1 MSDPQRFESAI
12 AQVAAQLED
21 RGEPDPASLDE
32 VLVTLGVLMLEGS
45 VDGLQHTVDR
55 IAPWFERHAAA
66 TSAAAVSAFDQA
78 LAAHEALLDSTA
90 TAADALVESRTALE
104 ARRVVLDALGSTL
117 DPARAL
123 RLESR
128 DEELGH
134 RVQP

>member
-1 MSDPQRFESAI
+1 VSDPHRFESAM
-12 AQVAAQLED
+12 ARVAAQLED
-21 RGEPDPASLDE
+21 GGEPDPASLDE

-55 IAPWFERHAAA
+55 IAPWFERHGAA
-66 TSAAAVSAFDQA
+66 TSAAAMSAFDQA
-78 LAAHEALLDSTA
+78 LATHEVLLDSTA

-117 DPARAL
+117 DPERAL

-128 DEELGH
+128 DEELGR